1 MRSKHRLPAPTI
13 SCRPSSTR
21 SKRRQRSARSRT
33 PCDRSSA
40 STRRL
45 MSDPVLRVERLTAGF
60 DLGGLFLP
68 AITDIS
74 FQLTA
79 GETLCLV
86 GESGSG
92 KSTAALATINL
103 LPPGARIISGSIA
116 LRGRELTTLSDREM
130 QRIRGAEIGFVFQE
144 PMTALHPVF
153 TIGRQIE
160 ETLLVHGRADRRTAR
175 PQAIALLTSVAIPDP
190 QRRID
195 AYPHQLSGGLRQRVL
210 IALALACTPRVLIAD
225 EPTSAL
231 AVTIQAEIL
240 DLLRDLRQ
248 RLGLALLL
256 ITHDLGVVAEMADR
270 VAVMRAG
277 QIVEE
282 APVQELFTSP
292 AHPYTRELLAATPG
306 RRP

>member
-1 MRSKHRLPAPTI
+1 
-13 SCRPSSTR
+13 
-21 SKRRQRSARSRT
+21 
-33 PCDRSSA
+33 
-40 STRRL
+40 
-45 MSDPVLRVERLTAGF
+45 MSDPVLRVAHLTVGF
-60 DLGGLFLP
+60 DRDGRFVP
-68 AITDIS
+68 VVTDIS
-74 FQLTA
+74 FQLA
-79 GETLCLV
+79 PGETLCLV

-92 KSTAALATINL
+92 KSTTALAIISL
-103 LPPGARIISGSIA
+103 LPPGGRITSGSIA
-116 LRGRELTTLSDREM
+116 LRGRELTGLGDREM

-160 ETLLVHGRADRRTAR
+160 ETLLAHGRADRRTAR
-175 PQAIALLTSVAIPDP
+175 TQAIALLTSVSVPDP

-210 IALALACTPRVLIAD
+210 IALALACGPQVLIAD

-231 AVTIQAEIL
+231 DVTIQAEIL

-248 RLGLALLL
+248 RLGLALLM
-256 ITHDLGVVAEMADR
+256 ITHDLGIVAEMADR

-277 QIVEE
+277 QIVEH
-282 APVQELFTSP
+282 ATVQELFSSP

-306 RRP
+306 RRA